1 MIMTGSGA
9 CARSGEIGFP
19 GSAQADQLRGGERR
33 PQDLKALR
41 VELRRQ
47 DADLVT
53 SPPGRAMLLAK
64 PTPTKSFAY
73 ARGGDGGGGVP
84 EHAEAER
91 LRAHE
96 HASSG
101 IWAALLAHAD
111 ELIE

>member
-1 MIMTGSGA
+1 MTS
-9 CARSGEIGFP
+9 
-19 GSAQADQLRGGERR
+19 L
-33 PQDLKALR
+33 L
-41 VELRRQ
+41 
-47 DADLVT
+47 
-53 SPPGRAMLLAK
+53 GRAMLLAK

-73 ARGGDGGGGVP
+73 AHGGDGGGGVP

-111 ELIE
+111 ELIECRRRAIIALIGGSSDLPAACRASVRPGISC